1 MRNSSSLIE
10 NDTFPFKQVLFIND
24 VHCVLSIAHEL
35 EEPFFSGCYEVFVVC
50 MHLLQRNV
58 FCVNYWAAVRHQLL
72 KGNKLNWGSRGYTNF
87 NYMKYS

>member
-10 NDTFPFKQVLFIND
+10 NDTFPFKQVFFIND

-58 FCVNYWAAVRHQLL
+58 LGCRKTSACAF
-72 KGNKLNWGSRGYTNF
+72 KGEQTESGITGLH
-87 NYMKYS
+87 

>member
-35 EEPFFSGCYEVFVVC
+35 EEPFFSECYEVFVVC
-50 MHLLQRNV
+50 MHLRNV
-58 FCVNYWAAVRHQLL
+58 FCVNYRAAVKHQLVLL
-72 KGNKLNWGSRGYTNF
+72 KRNKLNRGLH
-87 NYMKYS
+87 